1 MVFPAVSGRLGN
13 GGQTMNTVPGNYL
26 EHAVEGFVT
35 LEPIMRKHCNP
46 KFIDYFKDL
55 WPIALKAPRF
65 LLPSGG
71 IAVNAE
77 LRHLTPPVRLP
88 YPCTVME
95 FDTAEGANL
104 ILIARETETEHGAL
118 MIGISMVHR
127 GWNECKNWWVPC
139 EHVLFIDCST
149 HPITEQGAVHI
160 RVADIDKEKSVLPED
175 AGADNWSI
183 NTFDCVLSL
192 ILALQCSNVGTETI
206 PPPPTLNK
214 KRIQNGRLPFVE
226 YKILTIEGTRVPS
239 EPGTGTHASPRQHLR
254 RGHVRRLSDGRKV
267 WVHQCLVGDPKK
279 GTIVKDYRVRV

>member
-1 MVFPAVSGRLGN
+1 
-13 GGQTMNTVPGNYL
+13 MNTVPGNYL

-95 FDTAEGANL
+95 FDTAEGANV
-104 ILIARETETEHGAL
+104 ILIAREIETEHGAL

-127 GWNECKNWWVPC
+127 GWSECWRDYLAAHTRVGTWTDHC
-139 EHVLFIDCST
+139 Y
-149 HPITEQGAVHI
+149 HI
-160 RVADIDKEKSVLPED
+160 RFFCCA
-175 AGADNWSI
+175 
-183 NTFDCVLSL
+183 
-192 ILALQCSNVGTETI
+192 
-206 PPPPTLNK
+206 TL
-214 KRIQNGRLPFVE
+214 GE
-226 YKILTIEGTRVPS
+226 AASPS
-239 EPGTGTHASPRQHLR
+239 EHGGY
-254 RGHVRRLSDGRKV
+254 
-267 WVHQCLVGDPKK
+267 VHGEW
-279 GTIVKDYRVRV
+279 ISRS